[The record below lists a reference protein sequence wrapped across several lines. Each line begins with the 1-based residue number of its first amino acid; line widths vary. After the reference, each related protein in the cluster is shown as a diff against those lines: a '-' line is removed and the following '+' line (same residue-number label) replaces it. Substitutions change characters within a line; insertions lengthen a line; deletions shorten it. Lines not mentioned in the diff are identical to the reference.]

1 MGIGGV
7 LSRRPDPGR
16 AAHQP
21 VLDARQP
28 PLPPAP
34 AQGLFGFVGG
44 GAPLGGVAGNALAV
58 AAPTIGATNLLLPA
72 AAGLL
77 LCAVVVSLIV
87 GRESVRPESS
97 LAGKQE
103 KGVSAAEAF
112 QLLRSSSHLQI
123 IALVIGFASIGAA
136 IIEQPLKKG
145 AGAAE
150 GASAPDSLTAFLA
163 QVGLWMSVIGFVI
176 QVWLTSKIHRYMG
189 IGFALMVLPFSLGT
203 TGLIM

>member
-77 LCAVVVSLIV
+77 LFAVVVSLTG
-87 GRESVRPESS
+87 GRGRGRPGSS
-97 LAGKQE
+97 LPGKQE

-136 IIEQPLKKG
+136 IIEQQLNMAARAAKG
-145 AGAAE
+145 GGA
-150 GASAPDSLTAFLA
+150 TARRA
-163 QVGLWMSVIGFVI
+163 
-176 QVWLTSKIHRYMG
+176 
-189 IGFALMVLPFSLGT
+189 
-203 TGLIM
+203 